1 MKTQTSKSQ
10 IYCEVAAIRYA
21 RVLYEVGV
29 PKEAVQ
35 KTREIFEEVPQ
46 LHEIFAN
53 PTIELQKKMNV
64 VDRVFPKEIKNF
76 LKVACRYQR
85 MDLIED
91 IFTAYDRYCDEQNQ
105 VLNAVLTCIQP
116 PTEEQK
122 KGMEAF
128 LCKKYGA
135 NRAKIEVRQDKAL
148 LGGFILRVGSDEY
161 ERTPE
166 QIRTKIDLEVNKVSS
181 INSDEIISI
190 LKEEIENFDTMSKD
204 SEVGTVVTV
213 GDGIATIYGIDHA
226 MYGEIVTFENGL
238 KGMVQDIRKNEIGCI
253 LLGSDTGIREGT
265 KVARTGKKAG
275 VPVGDAYV
283 GRVVNALGEAIDGKG
298 EIKSDDYRP
307 IENEAPGIVDR
318 KSVSVPLETGIL
330 SIDAMF
336 PIGRGQ
342 RELIIGDRQTGKTSI
357 ALDTILNQKG
367 KDVICVY
374 VAIGQKASTVAK
386 VVNTLQTH
394 GAMDYTIIVS
404 STASDCAPLQYIAP
418 YAGTAMAEY
427 FMHKGKDA
435 LIIYDDLSKHAVA
448 YRALS
453 LLLGRSPGR
462 EAYPGDVFYLHSR
475 LLERSS
481 RLSDEMG
488 GGSITALP
496 IIETQAGDV
505 SAYIPTN
512 VISITDGQIFLE
524 SGLFASGMRPAV
536 NVGLSVSRV
545 GGAAQTKAMKKASGS
560 IRIDLAQY
568 REMEVFTQFSSDLD
582 AATKEEL
589 EYGSG
594 LMELLKQP
602 LYHPLSLHEKVITL
616 CAATH
621 KVLLGVEKTKIKQFQ
636 YDMLQMFEAEHPEIG
651 QEIEEKKVLTEELID
666 KIVETAKEFKKSR
679 C

>member
-1 MKTQTSKSQ
+1 M
-10 IYCEVAAIRYA
+10 
-21 RVLYEVGV
+21 
-29 PKEAVQ
+29 
-35 KTREIFEEVPQ
+35 
-46 LHEIFAN
+46 
-53 PTIELQKKMNV
+53 
-64 VDRVFPKEIKNF
+64 
-76 LKVACRYQR
+76 
-85 MDLIED
+85 
-91 IFTAYDRYCDEQNQ
+91 
-105 VLNAVLTCIQP
+105 
-116 PTEEQK
+116 
-122 KGMEAF
+122 
-128 LCKKYGA
+128 
-135 NRAKIEVRQDKAL
+135 
-148 LGGFILRVGSDEY
+148 
-161 ERTPE
+161 
-166 QIRTKIDLEVNKVSS
+166 SS
-181 INSDEIISI
+181 INSNEIISI
-190 LKEEIENFDTMSKD
+190 LKEEIENFDMMSKD
-204 SEVGTVVTV
+204 SEVGTVITV
-213 GDGIATIYGIDHA
+213 GDGIASIYGIDHA

-238 KGMVQDIRKNEIGCI
+238 KGMVQDIRRNEIGCI
-253 LLGSDTGIREGT
+253 LFGSDTRISEGT
-265 KVARTGKKAG
+265 KVTRTGKRAG
-275 VPVGDAYV
+275 VPVGDAYI
-283 GRVVNALGEAIDGKG
+283 GRVVNALGEPIDGKG
-298 EIKSDDYRP
+298 SIEADGYRP
-307 IENEAPGIVDR
+307 IEQEAPGIVDR
-318 KSVSVPLETGIL
+318 KSVSVPMETGIL
-330 SIDAMF
+330 SIDSMF

-357 ALDTILNQKG
+357 ALDTILNQKD

-386 VVNTLQTH
+386 VVNTLKTN
-394 GAMDYTIIVS
+394 GALDYTIVVS

-427 FMHKGKDA
+427 FMYKGKDV
-435 LIIYDDLSKHAVA
+435 LIVYDDLSKHAVA

-481 RLSDEMG
+481 RLSDENG

-496 IIETQAGDV
+496 LIETQAGDV

-524 SGLFASGMRPAV
+524 SGLFAAGMRPAV

-582 AATKEEL
+582 PATKEQL

-602 LYHPLSLHEKVITL
+602 LYHPMSLHEKVITL

-621 KVLLGVEKTKIKQFQ
+621 KIFLGIDKKEIRQFRLDLMTWFDTK
-636 YDMLQMFEAEHPEIG
+636 YPNIG
-651 QEIEEKKVLTEELID
+651 EEIEEKKVLSDELID
-666 KIVETAKEFKKSR
+666 QIVLIAEEFKKSR
-679 C
+679 